1 MAKTELPAIFFQSGP
16 FGAHGS
22 MAGER
27 KPWAGERKPWPGDD
41 VASPEEGAEL
51 IRAFLQIERRDTRT
65 AIIELVTHLSGV
77 SPRS

>member
-1 MAKTELPAIFFQSGP
+1 
-16 FGAHGS
+16 

-27 KPWAGERKPWPGDD
+27 KPWAGGD

>member
-1 MAKTELPAIFFQSGP
+1 MAKTGLPAIFFQSGP

-27 KPWAGERKPWPGDD
+27 KPWAGGD